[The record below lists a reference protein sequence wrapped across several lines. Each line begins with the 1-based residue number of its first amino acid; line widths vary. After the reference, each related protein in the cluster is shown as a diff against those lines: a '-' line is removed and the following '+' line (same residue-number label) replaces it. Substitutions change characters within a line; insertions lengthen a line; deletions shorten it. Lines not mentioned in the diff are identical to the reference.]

1 MTRCYICDKSD
12 MTIPNVKITYH
23 GKRDGKRVQKTVRIC
38 NCCGAMMSDEEIK
51 ETISELE
58 GWDYNADY

>member
-12 MTIPNVKITYH
+12 ITNPNVKVTYH

-38 NCCGAMMSDEEIK
+38 NVCAAMMADEEVREQIR
-51 ETISELE
+51 EWE
-58 GWDYNADY
+58 GWD

>member
-1 MTRCYICDKSD
+1 MTV
-12 MTIPNVKITYH
+12 PNVKITYH